1 MSKRI
6 YILDPGHGGINPSTR
21 QYVTAGKRSPVWSDG
36 SVYYEGV
43 GNREIAKLVGESLKA
58 LGISYDFTVRPD
70 VWTDVAL
77 TTRAKAADNH
87 IAKSGK
93 KGVMIS
99 IHSNGASVASA
110 NGFEVFTSPGQTS
123 SDPFADIAF
132 KALKDEF
139 PELKERS
146 DISDGDLDKEAKFTV
161 LTTTKCPAILI
172 ESMFHTNE
180 KECKILMSAP
190 GKKRVARAIVA
201 AIQKMELYD

>member
-6 YILDPGHGGINPSTR
+6 YILDPGHGGINPQTGL
-21 QYVTAGKRSPVWSDG
+21 YVTSGKRSPIWPDG

-58 LGISYDFTVRPD
+58 LGISYDFTVRPE

-99 IHSNGASVASA
+99 IHSNGVENQTAH
-110 NGFEVFTSPGQTS
+110 GFEVFTSPGQTS
-123 SDPFADIAF
+123 SDKFADIAF
-132 KALKDEF
+132 LALKDEF
-139 PELKERS
+139 TELRPRA
-146 DISDGDLDKEAKFTV
+146 DTTDGDFDKEAKFTV
-161 LTTTKCPAILI
+161 LTETKCPAILI
-172 ESMFHTNE
+172 ESMFHTNQ
-180 KECKILMSAP
+180 KECKILLSLE
-190 GKKRVARAIVA
+190 GKKRIAKAIVS
-201 AIQKMELYD
+201 AIQKMELV